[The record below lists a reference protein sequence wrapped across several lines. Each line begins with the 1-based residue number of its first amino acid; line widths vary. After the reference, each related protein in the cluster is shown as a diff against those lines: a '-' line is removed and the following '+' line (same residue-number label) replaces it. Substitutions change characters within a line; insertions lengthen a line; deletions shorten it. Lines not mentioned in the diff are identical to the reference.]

1 MLDIEKLKTFS
12 REESEKHK
20 QNIPEVEKVDIS
32 QYLKPT
38 PKNKFNEFLKNV
50 LILIVFGI
58 FCIIASCSNN
68 NSIAKYEG
76 PTRGL
81 HR

>member
-1 MLDIEKLKTFS
+1 MLDIEKLKTIS
-12 REESEKHK
+12 REELEKHK
-20 QNIPEVEKVDIS
+20 QDAPKVQKVDVS
-32 QYLKPT
+32 HYFKPT

-58 FCIIASCSNN
+58 FCIIASCSND
-68 NSIAKYEG
+68 NSIARYEG
-76 PTRGL
+76 PTKGL